1 MEGGMATAALV
12 ILGLVLAAF
21 GIGGFVFGQSEASI
35 WLIVLGVV
43 ALIAA
48 GSFQMLA
55 SRRP

>member
-1 MEGGMATAALV
+1 MATAALV
-12 ILGLVLAAF
+12 ILGLVLAIF
-21 GIGGFVFGQSEASI
+21 GIGGFVFGSRDEAI

-48 GSFQMLA
+48 GGFRLLT

>member
-1 MEGGMATAALV
+1 MPTAALV

-21 GIGGFVFGQSEASI
+21 GIGGFVFGQTNEAI
-35 WLIVLGVV
+35 WLIVLGLV

-48 GSFQMLA
+48 GTFQMLV